1 MRGKPMRLVARAVAV
16 FVLLASLSMVEA
28 CGSDTTA
35 KTDESPA
42 KLATGAHSAASTA
55 AAGEGGSKMIP
66 QPPISGD
73 IPVAPKSERVDL
85 SMPTFSDP
93 TKVTNPLF
101 PVSKQDSVLMVGHVD
116 GKPFRTEV
124 TLLPESR
131 IIEWQGQRIETLV
144 SQYTAY
150 LDGRIQEVAYDLYAQ
165 ADDGSVWYFGE
176 DVADF
181 EDGAIVT
188 KEGTW
193 IVGKDG
199 PAAMIMPADPKVGD
213 AYRTENTPGIA
224 FEEVTVK
231 AVGKTLDG
239 PLGPVK
245 GGLLAEELHMDGKT
259 EGKTFAPGYG
269 EFYTSDGSD
278 VEALALAVP
287 TDALPGPLPEELGNL
302 YSGALETFDA
312 ANSRDWN
319 AASGAVNKMNAAWK
333 TYRRRGK
340 VPKKIEPRM
349 NEALAALKAAV
360 DARDAERTSQA
371 AIDVAQWSLDLR
383 LQYRPQTEIDLARMD
398 LWAAQ
403 LTLDASKGDAG
414 AVGGDVFTIGY
425 IRDRILN
432 TLDDADVVRLDTEV
446 QQLQVAA
453 ADKDLSAASDAAE
466 RLRNTL
472 GRLQTLALL
481 AHVGAQLL
489 DLVA

>member
-1 MRGKPMRLVARAVAV
+1 MEGKPMRLVARGVAA
-16 FVLLASLSMVEA
+16 FVLLASLSIVES

-35 KTDESPA
+35 KNDERPG
-42 KLATGAHSAASTA
+42 KMATGARSAASTA
-55 AAGEGGSKMIP
+55 TAGGGSKMIP
-66 QPPISGD
+66 QPPISRD
-73 IPVAPKSERVDL
+73 IPVAPESKRVDL

-124 TLLPESR
+124 TLLPETR

-150 LDGRIQEVAYDLYAQ
+150 LDGRIQEVAYDPYAQ

-193 IVGKDG
+193 IAGKDG

-224 FEEVTVK
+224 FEEVTVQ
-231 AVGKTLDG
+231 AVGKSLDG

-259 EGKTFAPGYG
+259 EGKIFAPGYG

-287 TDALPGPLPEELGNL
+287 TDALPGPLPDELGNL
-302 YSGALETFDA
+302 YGGALRTFDA
-312 ANSRDWN
+312 AKSRDWN
-319 AASGAVNKMNAAWK
+319 AASAAVNKMN
-333 TYRRRGK
+333 
-340 VPKKIEPRM
+340 
-349 NEALAALKAAV
+349 
-360 DARDAERTSQA
+360 DA
-371 AIDVAQWSLDLR
+371 
-383 LQYRPQTEIDLARMD
+383 
-398 LWAAQ
+398 
-403 LTLDASKGDAG
+403 
-414 AVGGDVFTIGY
+414 
-425 IRDRILN
+425 
-432 TLDDADVVRLDTEV
+432 
-446 QQLQVAA
+446 
-453 ADKDLSAASDAAE
+453 
-466 RLRNTL
+466 
-472 GRLQTLALL
+472 
-481 AHVGAQLL
+481 
-489 DLVA
+489 

>member
-1 MRGKPMRLVARAVAV
+1 MRLAARGVAA
-16 FVLLASLSMVEA
+16 FVLLASLSIVEA

-35 KTDESPA
+35 KNDENPG
-42 KLATGAHSAASTA
+42 KTATGAHSAASTA
-55 AAGEGGSKMIP
+55 AAGEGGSKKIP

-73 IPVAPKSERVDL
+73 IPVAPESARVDL

-116 GKPFRTEV
+116 AKPFRTEV
-124 TLLPESR
+124 TLVTETR

-193 IVGKDG
+193 IAGKDG
-199 PAAMIMPADPKVGD
+199 PAAMIMPSDPKVGD

-239 PLGPVK
+239 PLGPVQ

-287 TDALPGPLPEELGNL
+287 TDALSGPLPDELGDL
-302 YSGALETFDA
+302 HGGALHTFDA
-312 ANSRDWN
+312 AKSRDWN
-319 AASGAVNKMNAAWK
+319 AASAAVNKMNAAWK
-333 TYRRRGK
+333 TYRRGK

-349 NEALAALKAAV
+349 TEALAALKAAV
-360 DARDAERTSQA
+360 DARDTEHTSQA
-371 AIDVAQWSLDLR
+371 AIDVAQWSLYLR
-383 LQYRPQTEIDLARMD
+383 LQYRPQSEIDLARMD

-403 LTLDASKGDAG
+403 LTLDASEGDAG

-432 TLDDADVVRLDTEV
+432 TLDGADVVRLDSEV
-446 QQLQVAA
+446 QKLQVAV
-453 ADKDLSAASDAAE
+453 ADDDLSTASDTAE
-466 RLRNTL
+466 RLRETL
-472 GRLQTLALL
+472 KAFQE
-481 AHVGAQLL
+481 
-489 DLVA
+489 